1 MNTFAFNVEFGID
14 KVATNDVESSYS
26 LVITILISS
35 KYIKN
40 KTLVWGKLDLMI
52 KFDNN
57 TGEKKRHLIYTL

>member
-1 MNTFAFNVEFGID
+1 MNIFAFNVEFGID

-57 TGEKKRHLIYTL
+57 TGEKKDI